1 LINLKTQ
8 KKQVMETTVQT
19 TETKRGRKVNPNSAR
34 QVKLSTRAALAEQGM
49 TIQRGRKPNANSERQ
64 QRLASFAERIA
75 NGEVIKR
82 GRPKKV
88 ATTEVA

>member
-1 LINLKTQ
+1 
-8 KKQVMETTVQT
+8 METTIQT
-19 TETKRGRKVNPNSAR
+19 TEVKQRGRKVNPNSAR
-34 QVKLSTRAALAEQGM
+34 QLKLSTRAALAEQGL
-49 TIQRGRKPNANSERQ
+49 TIQRGRKPNETSARQ
-64 QRLASFAERIA
+64 QRLAVFAERMA